1 MKTISDYDFARL
13 SSFLDGELSRTEVNA
28 LIAEMESKP
37 ELKNL
42 YFQMVELSHTSS
54 NLKSLSIKRNLS
66 NLTLQNLFSIFTQR
80 LVLPATIFAVGAVMS
95 YSILTNALNENEDR
109 SPGNILIEQSIASV
123 EAKQTLDN
131 IENAEILQFA
141 SRHYGAQDNSALMP
155 VAYTPKWVPAGF
167 NTDPNTRNRFINRLN
182 KKQFSVFISEN
193 NPNTLPDGTY
203 ARENFVLIKK
213 THYHGDKPHTI
224 AVFGDIDI
232 ESGKKILNSIE
243 VKH

>member
-95 YSILTNALNENEDR
+95 YSVLTNALNENEDR

-123 EAKQTLDN
+123 EARQTLDN

-155 VAYTPKWVPAGF
+155 VAYTPKWVPTGF
-167 NTDPNTRNRFINRLN
+167 NTDPNIRNRFINRLN
-182 KKQFSVFISEN
+182 KKQFSVFIN
-193 NPNTLPDGTY
+193 NPNTLNLPDGTY
-203 ARENFVLIKK
+203 TREKFVLIKK

>member
-95 YSILTNALNENEDR
+95 YSVLTNALKR
-109 SPGNILIEQSIASV
+109 VYKSPGNILIEQSIASV
-123 EAKQTLDN
+123 EAKQTLETLKMQKFCN
-131 IENAEILQFA
+131 LP
-141 SRHYGAQDNSALMP
+141 QDIMGFKTICMMP
-155 VAYTPKWVPAGF
+155 VCLYT
-167 NTDPNTRNRFINRLN
+167 
-182 KKQFSVFISEN
+182 
-193 NPNTLPDGTY
+193 
-203 ARENFVLIKK
+203 
-213 THYHGDKPHTI
+213 
-224 AVFGDIDI
+224 
-232 ESGKKILNSIE
+232 
-243 VKH
+243 

>member
-1 MKTISDYDFARL
+1 
-13 SSFLDGELSRTEVNA
+13 
-28 LIAEMESKP
+28 
-37 ELKNL
+37 
-42 YFQMVELSHTSS
+42 MVELSHTSS

-95 YSILTNALNENEDR
+95 YSVLTNALNENEDR

-141 SRHYGAQDNSALMP
+141 SRHYGAQDNPTLMP

-182 KKQFSVFISEN
+182 KKQFSVFIN
-193 NPNTLPDGTY
+193 NPNTLNLPDGTY
-203 ARENFVLIKK
+203 TREKFVLIKK